1 MADAI
6 KAMRK
11 IIMRPAILP
20 ASSFEGVKPACFH
33 DILYIYRR

>member
-6 KAMRK
+6 KAMMK

-20 ASSFEGVKPACFH
+20 ASSFMGAKPAGFH
-33 DILYIYRR
+33 YILYIYRR